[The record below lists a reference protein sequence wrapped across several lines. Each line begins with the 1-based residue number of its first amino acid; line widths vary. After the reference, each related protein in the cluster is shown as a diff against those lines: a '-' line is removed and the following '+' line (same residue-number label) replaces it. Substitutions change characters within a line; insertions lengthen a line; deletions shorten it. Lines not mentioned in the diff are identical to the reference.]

1 MPQEVPHLKFY
12 PLMSTTTDPGSA
24 RLKRDWRIKFT
35 LLITGLILAIASC
48 INAPAYAY
56 KDGCIVL
63 QHLGTVV
70 LLLPLALELKRQRM
84 GLTACVGLFLFTCVH
99 IVGARYLYS
108 NVPYDKWAKTF
119 LNLDIDIEGQW
130 EIKAVGTGV
139 MHGNKFDRMVHFS
152 FGLLLFPFAYQVT
165 KRLMKGINP
174 LYALVFAWLFLQT
187 SSMVYELFEWF
198 LSLVLS
204 PENAENY
211 NGQQGDMWDAQ
222 KDMALA
228 LGGSTI
234 SAIWIFIS
242 GRMWR
247 SRQPES
253 ESVKEGKAGT
263 DGSSGSAAPE
273 RPDDPEQAARP

>member
-1 MPQEVPHLKFY
+1 
-12 PLMSTTTDPGSA
+12 MSTTTDTESA
-24 RLKRDWRIKFT
+24 RLKRDWRIKLF
-35 LLITGLILAIASC
+35 LLITSVCFAIASC
-48 INAPAYAY
+48 IKAPAYAY
-56 KDGCIVL
+56 EDGCIVL

-70 LLLPLALELKRQRM
+70 LLIPLALELKHQRM
-84 GLTACVGLFLFTCVH
+84 SVAACVGLFLFTCVH

-119 LNLDIDIEGQW
+119 LNLDIDLEGQW

-139 MHGNKFDRMVHFS
+139 IHGNKFDRMVHFS
-152 FGLLLFPFAYQVT
+152 FGLLLFPFIYQLT
-165 KRLMKGINP
+165 KRLLTDLKP
-174 LYALVFAWLFLQT
+174 VYALLFAWLAIQ
-187 SSMVYELFEWF
+187 SASMIYELFEWF

-234 SAIWIFIS
+234 SALWIFFA
-242 GRMWR
+242 GKMWR
-247 SRQPES
+247 QSRTDDS
-253 ESVKEGKAGT
+253 AGKENGGT
-263 DGSSGSAAPE
+263 DGTSVQS
-273 RPDDPEQAARP
+273 D

>member
-1 MPQEVPHLKFY
+1 
-12 PLMSTTTDPGSA
+12 MSNTNDLESA
-24 RLKRDWRIKFT
+24 RLKRDWRIKLA
-35 LLITGLILAIASC
+35 LLTAGVLLAAASC
-48 INAPAYAY
+48 VNAPAYAY

-70 LLLPLALELKRQRM
+70 LLIPLALELKHQRM
-84 GLTACVGLFLFTCVH
+84 GVAACAGLFLFTCVH

-119 LNLDIDIEGQW
+119 LNLDIDLEGQW

-139 MHGNKFDRMVHFS
+139 IHGNKFDRMVHFS
-152 FGLLLFPFAYQVT
+152 FGLLLFPFIYQLT
-165 KRLMKGINP
+165 RRLLKDLKP
-174 LYALVFAWLFLQT
+174 VYALLFAWLAIQ
-187 SSMVYELFEWF
+187 SASMIYELFEWF

-234 SAIWIFIS
+234 SALWIFFA
-242 GRMWR
+242 GKMWR
-247 SRQPES
+247 RSRADES
-253 ESVKEGKAGT
+253 AKQDKSADGPASV
-263 DGSSGSAAPE
+263 
-273 RPDDPEQAARP
+273 

>member
-1 MPQEVPHLKFY
+1 
-12 PLMSTTTDPGSA
+12 MSNTTDAESA
-24 RLKRDWRIKFT
+24 RLKRNWRIKFA
-35 LLITGLILAIASC
+35 LLITGVLFAAASC

-56 KDGCIVL
+56 EDGCIVL

-70 LLLPLALELKRQRM
+70 LLLPLALELKHQRM
-84 GLTACVGLFLFTCVH
+84 SVTACVGLFLFTCVH

-108 NVPYDKWAKTF
+108 NVPYDEWAKDY
-119 LNLDIDIEGQW
+119 LNLEMDIKGEY

-139 MHGNKFDRMVHFS
+139 IHGNKFDRMVHFS
-152 FGLLLFPFAYQVT
+152 FGLLLFPFIFQLT
-165 KRLMKGINP
+165 KRLMKDLKP
-174 LYALVFAWLFLQT
+174 VYALLFAWLAIQ
-187 SSMVYELFEWF
+187 SASMIYELFEWF

-234 SAIWIFIS
+234 SALWIFFA
-242 GRMWR
+242 GKMWR
-247 SRQPES
+247 ISKQ
-253 ESVKEGKAGT
+253 G
-263 DGSSGSAAPE
+263 GSAGKDKTV
-273 RPDDPEQAARP
+273 DDSASV

>member
-1 MPQEVPHLKFY
+1 MPPETPDLKFY
-12 PLMSTTTDPGSA
+12 PHMSTTTDADSA
-24 RLKRDWRIKFT
+24 RLKRDWRIKFA
-35 LLITGLILAIASC
+35 LLAAGVILAVASC

-56 KDGCIVL
+56 EDGCIIL

-84 GLTACVGLFLFTCVH
+84 GVAACVGLFLFTCVH

-108 NVPYDKWAKTF
+108 NVPYDEWAKDY
-119 LNLDIDIEGQW
+119 LNIEMDIKGEY

-139 MHGNKFDRMVHFS
+139 IHGNKFDRMVHFS
-152 FGLLLFPFAYQVT
+152 FGLLLFPFVFQLT
-165 KRLMKGINP
+165 KRLMKGVKP
-174 LYALVFAWLFLQT
+174 VYALLFAWMFLQT

-234 SAIWIFIS
+234 SSLWIFFA
-242 GRMWR
+242 GKMWR
-247 SRQPES
+247 SRQ
-253 ESVKEGKAGT
+253 
-263 DGSSGSAAPE
+263 DGSG
-273 RPDDPEQAARP
+273 DPSFSD

>member
-1 MPQEVPHLKFY
+1 
-12 PLMSTTTDPGSA
+12 MSTATDTDSA
-24 RLKRDWRIKFT
+24 RLKRDWRIKFA
-35 LLITGLILAIASC
+35 LLTAGVLFAIASC

-56 KDGCIVL
+56 EDGCIVL

-70 LLLPLALELKRQRM
+70 LLIPLALELKHQRM
-84 GLTACVGLFLFTCVH
+84 GVAACVGLFLFTCVH

-119 LNLDIDIEGQW
+119 LNLDIDLEGQW

-139 MHGNKFDRMVHFS
+139 IHGNKFDRMVHFS
-152 FGLLLFPFAYQVT
+152 FGLLLFPFIYQLT
-165 KRLMKGINP
+165 RRLLKDLKP
-174 LYALVFAWLFLQT
+174 VCALLFAWLAIQ
-187 SSMVYELFEWF
+187 SASMIYELFEWF

-234 SAIWIFIS
+234 SALWIFFA
-242 GRMWR
+242 GKMWR
-247 SRQPES
+247 RSRPDES
-253 ESVKEGKAGT
+253 AKQDKSAG
-263 DGSSGSAAPE
+263 GSASV
-273 RPDDPEQAARP
+273 

>member
-1 MPQEVPHLKFY
+1 M
-12 PLMSTTTDPGSA
+12 TTSTDPESA
-24 RLKRDWRIKFT
+24 RLKRDWRIKFA
-35 LLITGLILAIASC
+35 LLAAGVLLAAASC

-56 KDGCIVL
+56 KDGCILL

-84 GLTACVGLFLFTCVH
+84 SVPACVGLFLFTCVH

-119 LNLDIDIEGQW
+119 LNLDMDIEGHW

-139 MHGNKFDRMVHFS
+139 IHGNKFDRMVHFS

-174 LYALVFAWLFLQT
+174 LLALVFAWLFMQT

-234 SAIWIFIS
+234 SALWIFVS

-247 SRQPES
+247 RGQTES
-253 ESVKEGKAGT
+253 ESAGEEN
-263 DGSSGSAAPE
+263 GGIA
-273 RPDDPEQAARP
+273 EQ

>member
-1 MPQEVPHLKFY
+1 
-12 PLMSTTTDPGSA
+12 MSNTSDSESA
-24 RLKRDWRIKFT
+24 CLKRAWRIKFA
-35 LLITGLILAIASC
+35 LLITGVILAVASC

-84 GLTACVGLFLFTCVH
+84 GMTACVGLFLFTCVH

-139 MHGNKFDRMVHFS
+139 IHGNKFDRLVHLS
-152 FGLLLFPFAYQVT
+152 FGLLMFPFAYQLT
-165 KRLMKGINP
+165 RRFLKGLKP
-174 LYALVFAWLFLQT
+174 FHALLFAWLFIQT

-198 LSLVLS
+198 ISIVMS
-204 PENAENY
+204 PENAEGY

-228 LGGSTI
+228 LLGSTV
-234 SAIWIFIS
+234 SAVCIFFS
-242 GRMWR
+242 EKMYRR
-247 SRQPES
+247 SRNGRAAGDGASAPA
-253 ESVKEGKAGT
+253 EGEG
-263 DGSSGSAAPE
+263 
-273 RPDDPEQAARP
+273 RL

>member
-1 MPQEVPHLKFY
+1 
-12 PLMSTTTDPGSA
+12 MSTTTDPGSA
-24 RLKRDWRIKFT
+24 RSKRDWRIKFA
-35 LLITGLILAIASC
+35 LLITGVIFAIASC

-63 QHLGTVV
+63 QHLGTVI
-70 LLLPLALELKRQRM
+70 LLIPLALELKHQRM
-84 GLTACVGLFLFTCVH
+84 SVAACAGLFLFTCVH

-108 NVPYDKWAKTF
+108 NVPYDKWAKTV
-119 LNLDIDIEGQW
+119 LDIDIDLEGEW
-130 EIKAVGTGV
+130 EIRAVGTGV
-139 MHGNKFDRMVHFS
+139 IHGNKFDRMVHFS
-152 FGLLLFPFAYQVT
+152 FGLLLFPFIYQLT
-165 KRLMKGINP
+165 KRLMKDLKP
-174 LYALVFAWLFLQT
+174 VYALLFAWLAIQ
-187 SSMVYELFEWF
+187 SASMIYELFEWF

-234 SAIWIFIS
+234 SALWIFVS

-247 SRQPES
+247 RPVQTES
-253 ESVKEGKAGT
+253 ESAG
-263 DGSSGSAAPE
+263 
-273 RPDDPEQAARP
+273 EQKGGTA

>member
-1 MPQEVPHLKFY
+1 
-12 PLMSTTTDPGSA
+12 MSTATDTDSA
-24 RLKRDWRIKFT
+24 RLKRDWRIKFA
-35 LLITGLILAIASC
+35 LLTAGVLFAIASC

-56 KDGCIVL
+56 EDGCIVL

-70 LLLPLALELKRQRM
+70 LLIPLALELKHQRM
-84 GLTACVGLFLFTCVH
+84 SVSACVGLFLFTCVH

-108 NVPYDKWAKTF
+108 NVPYDKWAKTV
-119 LNLDIDIEGQW
+119 LNVDLDLEGQW

-139 MHGNKFDRMVHFS
+139 IHGNKFDRMVHFS
-152 FGLLLFPFAYQVT
+152 FGLLLFPFIYQLT
-165 KRLMKGINP
+165 KRLMKDLKP
-174 LYALVFAWLFLQT
+174 VYALLFAWLAIQ
-187 SSMVYELFEWF
+187 SASMIYELFEWF

-234 SAIWIFIS
+234 SALWIFFA
-242 GRMWR
+242 GKMWR
-247 SRQPES
+247 RSQQGKSGDES
-253 ESVKEGKAGT
+253 
-263 DGSSGSAAPE
+263 SS
-273 RPDDPEQAARP
+273 D

>member
-1 MPQEVPHLKFY
+1 MSNTTEVD
-12 PLMSTTTDPGSA
+12 SV
-24 RLKRDWRIKFT
+24 RLKRDWRIKFA
-35 LLITGLILAIASC
+35 LLATGVLLAVASC

-70 LLLPLALELKRQRM
+70 LLLPLALELKRQWM
-84 GLTACVGLFLFTCVH
+84 GMAACVGLFLFTCVH

-108 NVPYDKWAKTF
+108 NVPYDEWAKDY
-119 LNLDIDIEGQW
+119 LNLEIDIKGQY

-139 MHGNKFDRMVHFS
+139 IHGNKFDRMVHFS
-152 FGLLLFPFAYQVT
+152 FGLFLFPFAFHLA
-165 KRLMKGINP
+165 KRLLKGVNP
-174 LYALVFAWLFLQT
+174 VFALLFAWLFLQT

-234 SAIWIFIS
+234 SALWIFVS

-247 SRQPES
+247 SPQAE
-253 ESVKEGKAGT
+253 
-263 DGSSGSAAPE
+263 SGSVGNEKENGGPA
-273 RPDDPEQAARP
+273 

>member
-1 MPQEVPHLKFY
+1 
-12 PLMSTTTDPGSA
+12 MSNMIDAESA
-24 RLKRDWRIKFT
+24 RLKRDWRIKFA
-35 LLITGLILAIASC
+35 LLITGVLLAIASC

-70 LLLPLALELKRQRM
+70 LLLPLALELKHQRM
-84 GLTACVGLFLFTCVH
+84 SVTACVGLFLFTCVH

-108 NVPYDKWAKTF
+108 NVPYDEWAKDY
-119 LNLDIDIEGQW
+119 LNLDIDIKGEY

-139 MHGNKFDRMVHFS
+139 IHGNKFDRMVHFS
-152 FGLLLFPFAYQVT
+152 FGLLLFPFLYQLT
-165 KRLMKGINP
+165 KRLLKDLKP
-174 LYALVFAWLFLQT
+174 VYALLFAWLAIQ
-187 SSMVYELFEWF
+187 SASMIYELFEWF

-228 LGGSTI
+228 LAGSTI
-234 SAIWIFIS
+234 SALWIFFA
-242 GRMWR
+242 GKMWR
-247 SRQPES
+247 RPQRDES
-253 ESVKEGKAGT
+253 G
-263 DGSSGSAAPE
+263 DHSSS
-273 RPDDPEQAARP
+273 D

>member
-1 MPQEVPHLKFY
+1 
-12 PLMSTTTDPGSA
+12 MSTTTDADPA
-24 RLKRDWRIKFT
+24 HLKRNWRIKFA
-35 LLITGLILAIASC
+35 LLAAGVLLAVASC

-70 LLLPLALELKRQRM
+70 LLIPLVLELRHQRM
-84 GLTACVGLFLFTCVH
+84 SVTACVGLFLFTCVH

-108 NVPYDKWAKTF
+108 NVPYDRWAKTL
-119 LNLDIDIEGQW
+119 LNIDIDLKGEW

-139 MHGNKFDRMVHFS
+139 IHGNKFDRMVHFS
-152 FGLLLFPFAYQVT
+152 FGLLLFPFIYQLT
-165 KRLMKGINP
+165 KRLMKDLKP
-174 LYALVFAWLFLQT
+174 VYALLFAWLAIQ
-187 SSMVYELFEWF
+187 SASMIYELFEWF

-234 SAIWIFIS
+234 SALWIFFA
-242 GRMWR
+242 GKMWR
-247 SRQPES
+247 KSQQDKS
-253 ESVKEGKAGT
+253 GDHSSSV
-263 DGSSGSAAPE
+263 
-273 RPDDPEQAARP
+273 

>member
-1 MPQEVPHLKFY
+1 MIDAE
-12 PLMSTTTDPGSA
+12 SA
-24 RLKRDWRIKFT
+24 RLKRDWRIKFA
-35 LLITGLILAIASC
+35 LLAAGVLLAVASC

-56 KDGCIVL
+56 KDGCIIL

-70 LLLPLALELKRQRM
+70 LLLPLALELKHQRM
-84 GLTACVGLFLFTCVH
+84 SVGACVGLFLFTCVH

-108 NVPYDKWAKTF
+108 NVPYDEWAKDY
-119 LNLDIDIEGQW
+119 LNLEIDIKGEY

-139 MHGNKFDRMVHFS
+139 IHGNKFDRMVHFS
-152 FGLLLFPFAYQVT
+152 FGLLLFPFLYQLT
-165 KRLMKGINP
+165 KRLMKDLKP
-174 LYALVFAWLFLQT
+174 VCALLFAWLAIQSASLI
-187 SSMVYELFEWF
+187 YELFEWF

-234 SAIWIFIS
+234 SALWIFFA
-242 GRMWR
+242 GKMWR
-247 SRQPES
+247 RECSTENR
-253 ESVKEGKAGT
+253 
-263 DGSSGSAAPE
+263 
-273 RPDDPEQAARP
+273 